1 MSMKLILNVIK
12 QCKHKPSE
20 KLMLTVLAEFA
31 NDTGRCYP
39 SFGTLAGLC
48 NVSTRQAQN
57 IIYKLIADGDISASH
72 REGGS
77 NVYQFLRYMQPI
89 THETD
94 CMTPPTKFVTN
105 AVEET
110 IITHET
116 HFVTP
121 PTQFLA
127 THEMDFVPP
136 TQFLSPTHET
146 HFVPPTKPTS
156 SEPVIEPNTEPKD
169 KNIKSIVAPDGDD
182 TTQKSLP
189 PTPTHPSEG
198 KESDVP
204 RVVASSTIEGMP
216 SSQSSPQAES
226 VPVSNSQIQPPP
238 VAPPRDMR
246 PLSDQQLMMSAIVA
260 AFGWNFKT
268 MTTGN
273 KSLVGKIAKELLD
286 ATATPDQIPDLYAF
300 CKSKNW
306 SGGFTPGALSS
317 QWANFC
323 ANQDSSGEIFPDWT
337 PPPGYVG
344 VKFNYP
350 PPLAETIADD
360 ENDPYIGLT
369 TAEMREKF
377 NQIMAKMVAN
387 MTIEETPIPDDDPLK
402 EVLLW

>member
-1 MSMKLILNVIK
+1 MGKVLERVWKSDSVKGTIK
-12 QCKHKPSE
+12 FVLVAIAEHADDKGECFPS
-20 KLMLTVLAEFA
+20 L
-31 NDTGRCYP
+31 R
-39 SFGTLAGLC
+39 
-48 NVSTRQAQN
+48 
-57 IIYKLIADGDISASH
+57 LIASKTGYSVRHCQRLIDQLANLGEIEIIGGGGRKSNLYRFPKYMVDNETTIQKCHVTHDTNVTPDISKTPMTH
-72 REGGS
+72 DT
-77 NVYQFLRYMQPI
+77 NVTPDLVECHL
-89 THETD
+89 THD
-94 CMTPPTKFVTN
+94 N
-105 AVEET
+105 S
-110 IITHET
+110 
-116 HFVTP
+116 VTP
-121 PTQFLA
+121 PMT
-127 THEMDFVPP
+127 TV
-136 TQFLSPTHET
+136 S
-146 HFVPPTKPTS
+146 
-156 SEPVIEPNTEPKD
+156 TELKYNNNINPLKD
-169 KNIKSIVAPDGDD
+169 KSIKSIVAPDGDD

-189 PTPTHPSEG
+189 PTPTNPSEG

-246 PLSDQQLMMSAIVA
+246 PLSDQQRMMSAIVA

-377 NQIMAKMVAN
+377 NQIMTKMVAN